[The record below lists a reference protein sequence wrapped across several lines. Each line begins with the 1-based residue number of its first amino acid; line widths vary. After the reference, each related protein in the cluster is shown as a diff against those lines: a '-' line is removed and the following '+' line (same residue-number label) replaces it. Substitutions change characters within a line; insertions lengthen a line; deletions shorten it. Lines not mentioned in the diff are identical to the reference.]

1 MARREMGRLAAD
13 IANGNWGR
21 LEQTSLTLANY
32 TGLLG
37 KAFTGTGLAIGS
49 ALAIIGLFVGGAAK
63 GWEENEKLRVS
74 LIATGDAAGSS
85 AGQLDA
91 MAI

>member
-1 MARREMGRLAAD
+1 
-13 IANGNWGR
+13 
-21 LEQTSLTLANY
+21 
-32 TGLLG
+32 
-37 KAFTGTGLAIGS
+37 
-49 ALAIIGLFVGGAAK
+49 LFVGGAAK

-91 MAI
+91 MAV